1 MNRCAAAFAGLLSVA
16 PLGCAQRDADASMVK
31 APSASSPVPV
41 KAAVSSSPPLRADG
55 VPADGAEAKRVLLD
69 FRNKTPKELDAA
81 VRAADKLDPPERFE
95 ERGVMEG
102 KPYYMS
108 KSTYPHL
115 KIVVHS
121 DGTAITNVVEIK

>member
-16 PLGCAQRDADASMVK
+16 PLGCAQRDPDASMVK

-41 KAAVSSSPPLRADG
+41 KAAVSSSPPL
-55 VPADGAEAKRVLLD
+55 PADGAEAKRVLLD
-69 FRNKTPKELDAA
+69 FRNKTPQELDAA

>member
-1 MNRCAAAFAGLLSVA
+1 
-16 PLGCAQRDADASMVK
+16 MVK

-41 KAAVSSSPPLRADG
+41 KAAVSSPP
-55 VPADGAEAKRVLLD
+55 PTNDGAEAKRVLLD
-69 FRNKTPKELDAA
+69 FRNRTPRELDAA